1 MAANKS
7 ALLKPGMVTLA
18 CVLLWAAQHQPD
30 SFTPA
35 STGVWLLGALTVML
49 LVRAGLA
56 LATPTLKL
64 TAGLLAKA
72 LDDMAERA
80 QRDAREAKSGAAK
93 PERANP

>member
-64 TAGLLAKA
+64 TAGLLARA
-72 LDDMAERA
+72 LADMADRDAHEAKPAAKAERA
-80 QRDAREAKSGAAK
+80 KS
-93 PERANP
+93 